1 MVYCNI
7 ARLPRLLSRLE
18 SSSKFHV
25 ESRLGFARETEK
37 KKKTECIIQTREIIY
52 LQYSFLMTITQ
63 TNARK
68 VSVSDLLA
76 PSQLWEKAEK

>member
-37 KKKTECIIQTREIIY
+37 KKTECIIQMREIIY

-63 TNARK
+63 SNARK

-76 PSQLWEKAEK
+76 TSQLWEKAEK